1 MTLITTPRTKQG
13 DAEAIQAKVVPYS
26 IGGLDK
32 PKKEEP
38 AIWEL
43 FAEVGMFPGVPKHLW
58 EQKHREYLAG
68 AKVSC

>member
-1 MTLITTPRTKQG
+1 MIGLAAASDP
-13 DAEAIQAKVVPYS
+13 EAIQAKMVSCS

-32 PKKEEP
+32 PKKEKP
-38 AIWEL
+38 KIWEL

-58 EQKHREYLAG
+58 AKKHKEYLVG

>member
-1 MTLITTPRTKQG
+1 MIGLAAVSNP
-13 DAEAIQAKVVPYS
+13 EAIRVRVVSYS

-32 PKKEEP
+32 PRAEEP
-38 AIWEL
+38 KIWEL

-58 EQKHREYLAG
+58 DQKHKEYLAG